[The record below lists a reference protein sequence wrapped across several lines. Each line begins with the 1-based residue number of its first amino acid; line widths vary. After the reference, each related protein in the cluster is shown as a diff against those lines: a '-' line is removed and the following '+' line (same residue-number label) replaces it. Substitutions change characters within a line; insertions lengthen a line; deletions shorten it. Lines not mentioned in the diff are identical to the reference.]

1 MSSAPHPAYLGTMDQ
16 QESRQPTPRPAAR
29 VILIGELHRVLL
41 FRIILPAETI
51 GGDDRAFWI
60 TPGGGVEAG
69 ESFEE
74 AAVRELWEETGLGEV
89 AIGPCVWVRNH
100 VFHWGEH
107 YFDQQERYYLVRIAG
122 HEVSTGN
129 FEEHEKE
136 LMVAHRWWSI
146 DEMRTAEERFV
157 PGEFAGRLAALL
169 AGDVPD
175 EPIRVG
181 R

>member
-1 MSSAPHPAYLGTMDQ
+1 M
-16 QESRQPTPRPAAR
+16 
-29 VILIGELHRVLL
+29 ILIDELDRVLL
-41 FRIILPAETI
+41 FRIILPPSTSGA
-51 GGDDRAFWI
+51 DARHFWI
-60 TPGGGVEAG
+60 TPGGGVNPG
-69 ESFEE
+69 ESFEA
-74 AAVRELWEETGLGEV
+74 AAVRELWEETGLRDVG
-89 AIGPCVWVRNH
+89 IGPCVWVRNH
-100 VFHWGEH
+100 VFHWGPD

-129 FEEHEKE
+129 FEKHEKE